1 MVGEKHLTIKEARN
15 EITKLENELDLYL
28 TKKKINFEKTQP
40 GSPKMNDILT
50 SKTGM
55 IFDKFTHYI
64 IKDSEYDSKI
74 YSLQESINAYQKYVI
89 EEMKRISENGGSEL
103 IVYYR
108 DELKLKWEEIVKLT
122 HYSLRQCHNLY
133 NQAKK

>member
-1 MVGEKHLTIKEARN
+1 MLGHLTIKEARN

>member
-1 MVGEKHLTIKEARN
+1 MLGHLTIKEARN

-55 IFDKFTHYI
+55 ILDKFTHYI